1 MDRVYK
7 KFDLSPYGPNLTDD
21 FFPYFQPIFS
31 FEQRRVIGY
40 EVLARA
46 KDRDGNIVSI
56 GSLFDDP
63 SIPEQV
69 RQNIDYCIREDAVIR
84 FKSKNL
90 EGRSRL
96 FINIYPHRMSL
107 SEIGNGDPCA
117 IIKLSATM
125 TLIKHYGV
133 QASAFILELSGFE
146 LEMNRETITDIIR
159 CYRNEGFQISLD
171 DYPVTERS
179 ISELPLLKP
188 DYIKI
193 DSTIFRKAAAHP
205 DLRDLAARLKEA
217 AHETN
222 AMLLL
227 KRVEKE
233 GELYSILDGGTT
245 NLQGNYL
252 SDAVESFLEE
262 EFMHDLIEKYDR
274 HVDEKGAKSG

>member
-1 MDRVYK
+1 
-7 KFDLSPYGPNLTDD
+7 
-21 FFPYFQPIFS
+21 
-31 FEQRRVIGY
+31 
-40 EVLARA
+40 
-46 KDRDGNIVSI
+46 
-56 GSLFDDP
+56 
-63 SIPEQV
+63 
-69 RQNIDYCIREDAVIR
+69 
-84 FKSKNL
+84 
-90 EGRSRL
+90 
-96 FINIYPHRMSL
+96 
-107 SEIGNGDPCA
+107 
-117 IIKLSATM
+117 
-125 TLIKHYGV
+125 
-133 QASAFILELSGFE
+133 LSGFE